1 MSYSFIMVK
10 GKPKPLASKGLSS
23 KRTAAKVS
31 SASPGPS
38 VQIAC
43 KPQDVPSCCGCGSV
57 ITDDTKTLQC
67 DRCASAD
74 SSGSVRNA
82 SISPIACMI
91 TWSQIA
97 MSHLSGFVKVATR
110 LSWIKGQKETD

>member
-1 MSYSFIMVK
+1 MVK
-10 GKPKPLASKGLSS
+10 GKPQPLASKGLSS

-57 ITDDTKTLQC
+57 ITDDTKALQC

-74 SSGSVRNA
+74 SWKCAECLHLTDDMYDHLVSDSKVA
-82 SISPIACMI
+82 K
-91 TWSQIA
+91 
-97 MSHLSGFVKVATR
+97 LSGFVKVATR
-110 LSWIKGQKETD
+110 LLWIKGVLLVRRRS